1 MGCSGL
7 GYRVGVIR
15 ADGEKSGALWEIK
28 MKWKYYI
35 EEIRFGEPIKALED
49 QLNHLGRGGWEVAAA
64 FPSPTPDAHGHVF
77 VLLKQPTKSK

>member
-1 MGCSGL
+1 M
-7 GYRVGVIR
+7 
-15 ADGEKSGALWEIK
+15 K

>member
-7 GYRVGVIR
+7 GYPMGVM
-15 ADGEKSGALWEIK
+15 LWEIK

-35 EEIRFGEPIKALED
+35 EEIRFSQPIKTLED
-49 QLNHLGRGGWEVAAA
+49 QLNNLGSGGWEAVAA

-77 VLLKQPTKSK
+77 VLFKQPKKSK